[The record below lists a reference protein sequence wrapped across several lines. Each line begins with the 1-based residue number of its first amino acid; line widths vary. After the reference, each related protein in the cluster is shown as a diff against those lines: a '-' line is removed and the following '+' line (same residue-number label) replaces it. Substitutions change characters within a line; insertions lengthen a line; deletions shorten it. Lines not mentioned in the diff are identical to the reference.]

1 MKSFFFLGIT
11 LVTKSIL
18 KQKWKLTQNI
28 GIKKMHFSLKKK
40 KEKKKKKG
48 ITWRTTSSCI
58 STKTYFLKFCL
69 IATPWPC
76 SPHGFLHLR
85 TNWQIIPRGT
95 RLFYSYNLTKCK
107 DPFGGDCLD
116 VIVCYTCMTHSRSL
130 TFIIYFFS
138 THTPKKKKKVFRK
151 KLLSLSFKYVE

>member
-1 MKSFFFLGIT
+1 MKLFERFDYF
-11 LVTKSIL
+11 
-18 KQKWKLTQNI
+18 
-28 GIKKMHFSLKKK
+28 
-40 KEKKKKKG
+40 EKK
-48 ITWRTTSSCI
+48 IP
-58 STKTYFLKFCL
+58 YFLKFCL

-138 THTPKKKKKVFRK
+138 THSPKKKKKVFRK
-151 KLLSLSFKYVE
+151 KILSLSFFFFFAKSLSCHYHLNMLNSSSIYFSNHMLRA